1 MTINYNSAPC
11 GSGKTH
17 QIVQRACKMAR
28 RGRRVFIAQPTKDLI
43 DKTAREELEIIPGH
57 PAYRVFHG
65 DTVGAKS
72 IAKRLIDYLKD
83 PKEGGQ
89 IIFITHALLP
99 LVRFWPNKG
108 DWDLLVDEELQ
119 VIRYKSHRVPETH
132 GLITEFLQV
141 EPVNSTHGRV
151 LLIDQDEVDE
161 KGRNR
166 QGDEVLELFSE
177 TNRILANE
185 HWETFVNLQ
194 QYERLKA
201 GTGKQ
206 LVFHSVLNPTVVQG
220 FRSVF
225 MASANFQD
233 TAIFKLWEERGE
245 KFREDRAFGQGL
257 RFTSHPNGALVTIYY
272 ATEKAWSSKR
282 LQATAGENG
291 ETAFDLMVQAA
302 KDLFGEEPFLWQA
315 NKAHSENPF
324 GKNARLPN
332 KPHGL
337 NTFLGEHNVAF
348 LSALNPPTPH
358 FKFLETQGL
367 SGGEV
372 RQAIYFATAYQ
383 SVMRTSMRDPG
394 NTDPKHILVPDRGLA
409 DYLHGLFPGSRIE
422 RLEIDWVDD
431 AEKKPGRPRKHRSN
445 SEKAAAQ
452 RGRDREKRLALLNDL
467 FLLGSQDAD
476 GVISCANREQLS
488 DENSNIITTCFVTQV
503 TAGTIYRAKQ
513 SSWPE
518 GYLRYL
524 GEDHLERFL
533 RVCHRKSWQIKE
545 DNYHISPSVFDPNK
559 VAATFRATDSRPQNS
574 DYRHIVGPVWA
585 ILV

>member
-1 MTINYNSAPC
+1 MNLLVNALAEAVTAGPNLKPAAPYSLGDERCSGFVTYCSAPC

-28 RGRRVFIAQPTKDLI
+28 SGRRVFIAQPTKELI
-43 DKTAREELEIIPGH
+43 DKTVREELEIIPDH

-83 PKEGGQ
+83 PEEGGQ

-108 DWDLLVDEELQ
+108 DWDLLVDEEPQ

-177 TNRILANE
+177 TNRVLANE

-206 LVFHSVLNPTVVQG
+206 LAFHSVLSPTVVEG

-245 KFREDRAFGQGL
+245 KFREDRAFGEGL
-257 RFTSHPNGALVTIYY
+257 RFTSHSNGALVTIYY
-272 ATEKAWSSKR
+272 ATEKAWSRKR

-291 ETAFDLMVQAA
+291 EIAFDLMVQAA
-302 KDLFGEEPFLWQA
+302 KDLFGKEPFLWQA
-315 NKAHSENPF
+315 NKVRSEDPF
-324 GKNARLPN
+324 GKNASRLPKQASRSQYLPRGAQRRLPVGPEPSHSPLQVPRN
-332 KPHGL
+332 AGTAGWRGQAGNLFRDGVPVRDEDIDEG
-337 NTFLGEHNVAF
+337 
-348 LSALNPPTPH
+348 
-358 FKFLETQGL
+358 
-367 SGGEV
+367 SG
-372 RQAIYFATAYQ
+372 
-383 SVMRTSMRDPG
+383 
-394 NTDPKHILVPDRGLA
+394 
-409 DYLHGLFPGSRIE
+409 
-422 RLEIDWVDD
+422 
-431 AEKKPGRPRKHRSN
+431 KHR
-445 SEKAAAQ
+445 
-452 RGRDREKRLALLNDL
+452 
-467 FLLGSQDAD
+467 
-476 GVISCANREQLS
+476 
-488 DENSNIITTCFVTQV
+488 
-503 TAGTIYRAKQ
+503 
-513 SSWPE
+513 P
-518 GYLRYL
+518 
-524 GEDHLERFL
+524 
-533 RVCHRKSWQIKE
+533 
-545 DNYHISPSVFDPNK
+545 
-559 VAATFRATDSRPQNS
+559 
-574 DYRHIVGPVWA
+574 
-585 ILV
+585 